1 MSEQQKRTLTFVNMD
16 TGETSN
22 SVDVTGLPDPLAE
35 ARAKVEAARELV
47 EAADALIVAEAVF
60 IEADRRFG
68 NINSMH
74 EGIHRASSAWSG
86 ALARYDAAKAALL
99 GKDKL

>member
-1 MSEQQKRTLTFVNMD
+1 MTPAAP
-16 TGETSN
+16 
-22 SVDVTGLPDPLAE
+22 VDVPTSPDPLAEARAE
-35 ARAKVEAARELV
+35 ARAKVEAAKELV

-74 EGIHRASSAWSG
+74 DAIHRASSAWSG

-99 GKDKL
+99 GEDGK